1 MILFKSEIW
10 NPALFMDRQNM
21 EVKNQM
27 EITAE
32 MVKDLRRKTNAGV
45 MDCKKALTETNGD
58 VDAAIEWLRRKGLET
73 FESKQNKPASEGIIT
88 SYIHAGSKIGV
99 LLELNCQTDF
109 VARTEEFQQLAKD
122 IAMQVA
128 ARNPK
133 FITREDVPEE
143 LIEKEKEIRKEQA
156 LNEGKPERVV
166 DKIVEGRMGKL
177 FFSEVCLMEQDFI
190 RDDKKSVAD
199 HIKEN
204 AGILGENIVVRR
216 YIRYLLGE

>member
-1 MILFKSEIW
+1 
-10 NPALFMDRQNM
+10 
-21 EVKNQM
+21 M

-109 VARTEEFQQLAKD
+109 VARTEEFQQLAK
-122 IAMQVA
+122 VL
-128 ARNPK
+128 RC
-133 FITREDVPEE
+133 R
-143 LIEKEKEIRKEQA
+143 
-156 LNEGKPERVV
+156 
-166 DKIVEGRMGKL
+166 
-177 FFSEVCLMEQDFI
+177 
-190 RDDKKSVAD
+190 
-199 HIKEN
+199 
-204 AGILGENIVVRR
+204 
-216 YIRYLLGE
+216 